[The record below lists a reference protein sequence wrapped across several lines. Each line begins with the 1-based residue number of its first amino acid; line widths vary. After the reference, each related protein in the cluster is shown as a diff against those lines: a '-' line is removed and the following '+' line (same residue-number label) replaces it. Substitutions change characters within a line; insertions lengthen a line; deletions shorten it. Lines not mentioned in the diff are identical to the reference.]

1 MCPVTVTLDSGSGI
15 STMSECVAAKLQ
27 AAIPDVQ
34 IVWPMTDDQYVK
46 MTDDQYVKMTDGKL
60 LPVVQKSCPVKAAL
74 HIMWGPVVMDPVSY
88 AVLPGKKDVVIL
100 GGSTLAALG
109 INV

>member
-1 MCPVTVTLDSGSGI
+1 
-15 STMSECVAAKLQ
+15 MSECVAAKLQ

-34 IVWPMTDDQYVK
+34 IVWP